1 MIEDPFLSLNVEKSI
16 QKHRLI
22 YRTGFFMLFSYMMYC
37 LMTVAGIF
45 VLRLFG
51 ALIIKLTGAPSYMET
66 LWGIA
71 VVIWALIDTWV
82 MHPTLKINGSGDSA
96 SNRKLLHEALT
107 IKYPRASR
115 MKNTKA
121 YVRYQKGRI
130 YPSLSTSI
138 SCLFD
143 GGDVYLNV
151 MSLGRGD
158 SLFAF
163 FGIINYYRCK
173 RLAKSL
179 SKENKEKYECS
190 S

>member
-1 MIEDPFLSLNVEKSI
+1 
-16 QKHRLI
+16 
-22 YRTGFFMLFSYMMYC
+22 MLFSYTMFC
-37 LMTVAGIF
+37 FIAIPGIVVF
-45 VLRLFG
+45 NLFG
-51 ALIIKLTGAPSYMET
+51 ALIIKLSGAPHYIET
-66 LWGIA
+66 LWGIT

-82 MHPTLKINGSGDSA
+82 MHLTVKISGSGDSA

-163 FGIINYYRCK
+163 LGVINYYRAK
-173 RLAKSL
+173 SLAKSL
-179 SKENKEKYECS
+179 SKENKWKYEFS
-190 S
+190 N